1 MDFFIYLFGAL
12 GIGANILIYQ
22 QKTGQRLIA
31 YKLIS
36 DVLWALHYFFLG
48 AYSGIVVAVIA
59 ALREFVYLFKEK
71 KWASFRG
78 MPIVF
83 MLISI
88 GLGIWAWGGYAS
100 LLTIAASL
108 IAIGGF
114 WKKSPRLSRIL
125 AFPIAIS
132 LLTYDILCGSYL
144 GIINECVSMIS
155 ATVGIIRYSGQIN
168 RMQPLK

>member
-12 GIGANILIYQ
+12 GAGANILIYQ

-36 DVLWALHYFFLG
+36 DVLWALHYLFLG
-48 AYSGIVVAVIA
+48 AYSGIVVAVVA

-78 MPIVF
+78 MPIIF

-88 GLGIWAWGGYAS
+88 ALGIWAWGGYLS
-100 LLTIAASL
+100 LLTMAASL

-132 LLTYDILCGSYL
+132 LLVYDILCGSYL
-144 GIINECVSMIS
+144 GIVNECVSMIS
-155 ATVGIIRYSGQIN
+155 ATVGIIRYSSSY
-168 RMQPLK
+168 KKTSK